1 MVNQELEIR
10 ATKAEEEV
18 KKKEEELRHKEELI
32 ATLLQ
37 LVEHYESRLWECE
50 VRMKSV
56 EEELQKEISS
66 LQVTEFYIV
75 VFFLN

>member
-1 MVNQELEIR
+1 LVNQELERR

>member
-1 MVNQELEIR
+1 MVNQELERR

-56 EEELQKEISS
+56 EEELQKQISS
-66 LQVTEFYIV
+66 LQVTELYIMA
-75 VFFLN
+75 FFIH